1 MTLSRFSASQAR
13 FAIGLVAAA
22 AVPGVWQVA
31 LASARPRAYVAVPL
45 LVAQTKKSTAKA
57 PSKSTSQSKAQTMAK
72 APAKAGV
79 ARTGAQIWTQMC
91 ATCHGAKGEGGKGYR
106 SALAGDQSVQEL
118 SKFIAAEMPPD
129 APKKLPER
137 DAKAVAAYVYETF
150 YSPIAQARNAPAR
163 IELSRLTVNQT
174 RNALSDLI
182 ANFRNTQAHDERRGL
197 NGKYFKTR
205 GDRDPVVERVDNK
218 IDFRYA
224 ALGALPEQDDP
235 YQFKMR
241 WEGSVFAPETGLY
254 EFVLRTE
261 QAGEFYLNDM
271 KTPLVDARIKS
282 GDSNEYRAEIWL
294 QGGRYYPLRL
304 EWFKGV
310 TGVDDLKKLKE
321 KPPQVASVALAW
333 KRPHRVE
340 EIIEGQWLSPQ
351 SAPRVFAPDTIFPPD
366 DRSIGYERGT
376 TVSKEWDDATTQAA
390 LETAAYVSDN
400 LRELSGVSDDD
411 KDREAKLRE
420 FCRRF
425 VTYAFRRPLSD
436 EDAEFFIDRQWKA
449 APNVEIAIKR
459 VVLLSLK
466 SPRFLYREVAAE
478 KRESASASVSAH
490 ATIQTVAVEKNASQ
504 VLATSK
510 SNAFDVASRLS
521 FALWDSAP
529 DDILWK
535 AAEKDELK
543 TRAQVLAQ
551 AQRMSNDP
559 RARGKMREFLVS
571 WLKVDAYPDLA
582 KSAELYPDF
591 DDQIRTDLRTSLEMQ
606 LDSIVWSEASD
617 FRELMLSD
625 KIWLNGRLAKI
636 YGEPL
641 NGNAPFQPVKMDY
654 GRRSGILTHPYVLSS
669 FAYVDGSSPIHR
681 GVLIARNVLG
691 RRLMPPPA
699 AFVPLEAKLHPNMT
713 TRQRVAMQTKP
724 AACANCHNLINPLGF
739 SLEKFDAIGRI
750 RAKENNVNVDAS
762 GSYRG
767 RDGKEAKF
775 IGSQDLAKFL
785 ANSQE
790 VHAAWVEKLFH
801 HIVKQPVKA
810 YGAQT
815 PALLQKIFRDNNF
828 NMRQQMIESA
838 VLAAMA

>member
-1 MTLSRFSASQAR
+1 MKSSLFPVRKLAR
-13 FAIGLVAAA
+13 LAIGTAAVATLPTLWRATAAPTRPKYVPIAQKKPAAKTPNKAAA
-22 AVPGVWQVA
+22 KPA
-31 LASARPRAYVAVPL
+31 
-45 LVAQTKKSTAKA
+45 
-57 PSKSTSQSKAQTMAK
+57 SKAIA
-72 APAKAGV
+72 
-79 ARTGAQIWTQMC
+79 ARTGAQIWTQSC

-106 SALAGDQSVQEL
+106 SALTGDQSVAEL
-118 SKFIAAEMPPD
+118 AQFIQAEMPPE
-129 APKKLPER
+129 APKKLPAAE
-137 DAKAVAAYVYETF
+137 AKSVAAFVYETF
-150 YSPIAQARNAPAR
+150 YSPIAQARNAPPR
-163 IELSRLTVNQT
+163 VELSRLTVNQT
-174 RNALSDLI
+174 RNALSDLV
-182 ANFRNTQAHDERRGL
+182 AHFRKSEARDERRGL

-205 GDRDPVVERVDNK
+205 GDKEPIVERIDPQ

-224 ALGALPEQDDP
+224 DLGALPEQDDP

-241 WEGSVFAPETGLY
+241 WEGSISAPETGWY

-261 QAGEFYLNDM
+261 QAGEFYLNNP
-271 KTPLVDARIKS
+271 KKPLIDARIKS
-282 GDSNEYRAEIWL
+282 GDSDEYRQEIWL
-294 QGGRYYPLRL
+294 QAGRVYPLRL

-321 KPPQVASVALAW
+321 KPPQTAAVSLSW

-340 EIIEGQWLSPQ
+340 EIVASEFLSPQ
-351 SAPRVFAPDTIFPPD
+351 SAPRVFVSETIFPPD
-366 DRSIGYERGT
+366 DRSMGYERGT
-376 TVSKEWDDATTQAA
+376 AVSKSWDDATTQAA
-390 LETAAYVSDN
+390 LETAAYVSEN
-400 LRELSGVSDDD
+400 LRELSGVPDDD
-411 KDREAKLRE
+411 KEREKKLKD

-425 VTYAFRRPLSD
+425 VTRAFRRPLSA
-436 EDAEFFIDRQWKA
+436 EDAEFFVERQWKA
-449 APNVEIAIKR
+449 ASNAELAIKR

-478 KRESASASVSAH
+478 KRETASAT
-490 ATIQTVAVEKNASQ
+490 ATVQTIAETTDAPQ
-504 VLATSK
+504 VLAAAK

-529 DDILWK
+529 DEILWK

-551 AQRMSNDP
+551 AQRLMNDS
-559 RARGKMREFLVS
+559 RAHQKMREFLLN
-571 WLKVDAYPDLA
+571 WLKVEAYPDLT
-582 KSAELYPDF
+582 KSAERFPDF
-591 DDQIRTDLRTSLEMQ
+591 DDAVHADLRTSLELQ
-606 LDSIVWSEASD
+606 LDSIVWSDKSD

-625 KIWLNGRLAKI
+625 QVWLNGRLAKI

-641 NGNAPFQPVKMDY
+641 KSNAPFQKVKMDY
-654 GRRSGILTHPYVLSS
+654 GRRSGVLTHPYLLAS
-669 FAYVDGSSPIHR
+669 FAYMDNSSPIHR

-691 RRLMPPPA
+691 RRLMPPPE
-699 AFVPLEAKLHPNMT
+699 AFVSLEAKTHPNLT

-724 AACANCHNLINPLGF
+724 AACASCHNLINPLGF
-739 SLEKFDAIGRI
+739 SLEKFDAVGRI
-750 RAKENNVNVDAS
+750 RAKENAVNIDAS

-775 IGSQDLAKFL
+775 TGSQDLAKFL
-785 ANSQE
+785 AGSDE

-801 HIVKQPVKA
+801 HVVKQPVKA

-815 PALLQKIFRDNNF
+815 PALLLKIFRDNDF